1 MIDLN
6 QNGIPDTHEKWFLI
20 VRLGVLVWSTAM
32 LTTSYFVE
40 TKIDQTYMATM
51 MTAAA
56 ASFGIKKD
64 KGKEPPSIT
73 PERKGRQKLPSGF
86 DK

>member
-1 MIDLN
+1 MVDLN

-20 VRLGVLVWSTAM
+20 VRLGVLIWSTSM
-32 LTTSYFVE
+32 LTASYFVE
-40 TKIDQTYMATM
+40 TEIDQTYMATM

-56 ASFGIKKD
+56 ASFGIKTD
-64 KGKEPPSIT
+64 KKKEPPVVV
-73 PERKGRQKLPSGF
+73 PEKKGRQKLPTGF

>member
-1 MIDLN
+1 MVDLN

-20 VRLGVLVWSTAM
+20 VRFGVLIWSTTM

-56 ASFGIKKD
+56 ASFGIKKQE
-64 KGKEPPSIT
+64 KPKEPKAPQ
-73 PERKGRQKLPSGF
+73 GRTKLPRGF